1 MPGASCRSPHGFDRG
16 KILLVAAATV
26 TVSFL
31 HFLTPAG
38 PHAWHWLHLVFQKL
52 YYVPILLAAAFFGV
66 RGTAV
71 TASAVSSLFFIHI
84 LKDWSGDPMRQ
95 ADQLGEIVSFWVIAV
110 VASLLFQREWRALE
124 ETRLANEETL
134 AALVS
139 SLDLREHE
147 TALHS
152 RRVRQ
157 YTLLLARGMGI
168 RGEKALMST
177 GMGALLHDVG
187 KIGVRD
193 SVLLKT
199 DSLSEA
205 EGREIR
211 RHPELGASL
220 IGEIGFLESAR
231 EIVLFHHEKF
241 DGSGYPAGL
250 SGQAIPLGARIF
262 AVADVFDALTTARPY
277 RSPVS
282 YREAREFL
290 AKESGTHF
298 DPAVVDA
305 FLRIPFA
312 DWAEIASS
320 NGAALREG

>member
-1 MPGASCRSPHGFDRG
+1 M
-16 KILLVAAATV
+16 KILLVAAAT
-26 TVSFL
+26 TAVSFP

-38 PHAWHWLHLVFQKL
+38 PHAWHWLHILFQKL
-52 YYVPILLAAAFFGV
+52 FYVPLLVAAAFLGV
-66 RGTAV
+66 RGTLAT
-71 TASAVSSLFFIHI
+71 TACVSFIFLFHV
-84 LKDWSGDPMRQ
+84 LKDWSGDPMLR
-95 ADQLGEIVSFWVIAV
+95 AEMIGEIISFWVIAV
-110 VASLLFQREWRALE
+110 FSSLLFQRERRALE

-152 RRVRQ
+152 RRVRE
-157 YTLLLARGMGI
+157 YTLLLARRMGI
-168 RGEKALMST
+168 RGEKVLLSK
-177 GMGALLHDVG
+177 GLGAMLHDVG
-187 KIGVRD
+187 KIGIRD

-205 EGREIR
+205 ESMEVR

-220 IGEIGFLESAR
+220 IKEIRFLESAR
-231 EIVLFHHEKF
+231 EIVLFHHERF
-241 DGSGYPAGL
+241 DGSGYPEGL
-250 SGQAIPLGARIF
+250 SGQAIPPGARIF

-277 RSPVS
+277 RSHIS
-282 YREAREFL
+282 YLEANTL
-290 AKESGTHF
+290 IAKESGTHF

-320 NGAALREG
+320 NGATLRKG